1 MKFPTLLIA
10 AGLLCISVH
19 ITAQPHSRKKVG
31 IVLSGGGAK
40 GMAHI
45 GALKVIE
52 EAGIPID
59 YVVGTSMGAI
69 VGGLYSIGYTPQ
81 QLDSMVNA
89 QNWKFLLSDA
99 PNPKDVLL
107 DDRLKSERYV
117 LSIPFSLKSAAVSDA
132 GIIKGKNLARLFS
145 TLTEGYQDSVD
156 FSRLPIPFACVSE
169 NLVNGSEVVFHE
181 GILATSMR
189 SSMSIP
195 GVFAPVDLD
204 GMVLVDGGMV
214 NNYPV
219 DVALAMGA
227 DYIIGVDVQ
236 SPLLKA
242 SELKSVKDIFEQII
256 NLQGEKKYRENL
268 RNTDVLIKVDVT
280 GYSAASFTKE
290 AIDTLMVRGERAAM
304 DSWDGLLALKRKL
317 GLAEDY
323 QPRRPGPFRLPGAA
337 VDREIPV
344 DSQIAAPAVREN
356 KLNVGF
362 RFDTEELAALQAN
375 TDFYFGRQRE
385 SLASLT
391 ARLGKRTLARLG
403 YSYQWDGGWQAG
415 LAYQFD
421 YKDMNI
427 YNEGKRALDLT
438 FTHQLVRMGAAKDWN
453 NIQVSLGI
461 DFDYYHY
468 HDLLSLDPL
477 ASALFENSSLFS
489 YFAGLV
495 FNNLN
500 ERSAPTKGMSWAV
513 SYHLYTDNLFQY
525 KDNNPISVFD
535 ARWQGCFSPSSK
547 LTVTPSF
554 YGRVLSGSGNY
565 PFAIINMVG
574 GTIPGRYMPQQ
585 IPFTGINRAEL
596 SQAALLV
603 AGLNLRQRILKNQYI
618 SVMGSYGRNSG
629 KFHQILDSSESADM
643 AGVGIGYM
651 YKSFLGPV
659 EIQLNWSNQTKK
671 VGWYAGFGFVF

>member
-1 MKFPTLLIA
+1 MKRRLLF
-10 AGLLCISVH
+10 GLLFLPLMLW
-19 ITAQPHSRKKVG
+19 AQDRPKVAV
-31 IVLSGGGAK
+31 VLSGGGAK
-40 GMAHI
+40 GTAHI

-117 LSIPFSLKSAAVSDA
+117 LSIPFSLKSANISDA
-132 GIIKGKNLARLFS
+132 GIIKGRNLARLFS
-145 TLTEGYQDSVD
+145 TLTDGYQDSVN
-156 FSRLPIPFACVSE
+156 FNRLPIPFACVSE
-169 NLVNGSEVVFHE
+169 NLVDGSEVVFHE
-181 GILATSMR
+181 GILATAMR

-195 GVFAPVDLD
+195 GVFVPVDLN

-219 DVALAMGA
+219 DVALGMGA
-227 DYIIGVDVQ
+227 GYIIGVDVQ

-242 SELKSVKDIFEQII
+242 SGLKSLKDIFGQII
-256 NLQGEKKYRENL
+256 NLQGERKYRENL
-268 RNTDVLIKVDVT
+268 RKTDVLIKVDVS

-290 AIDTLMVRGERAAM
+290 AIDTLIVRGERAAI
-304 DSWDGLLALKRKL
+304 DSWDGLLALKKKL
-317 GLAEDY
+317 GLADDY
-323 QPRRPGPFRLPGAA
+323 QPRRPGPFRLPG
-337 VDREIPV
+337 VDADKEIPV

-356 KLNVGF
+356 KLNIGF
-362 RFDTEELAALQAN
+362 RFDTEELAALLAN
-375 TDFYFGRQRE
+375 TDFYFGRRRE
-385 SLASLT
+385 SLVSLT

-403 YSYQWDGGWQAG
+403 YSYQWRGGWQAG

-438 FTHQLVRMGAAKDWN
+438 FTHQQVRMGAAKDWN

-461 DFDYYHY
+461 DFDYYHF

-477 ASALFENSSLFS
+477 ASALFEKSSLFS

-513 SYHLYTDNLFQY
+513 SYHLYTDNFIQY
-525 KDNNPISVFD
+525 KDNNPISAFD
-535 ARWQGCFSPSSK
+535 AHWQGCFSPSSR
-547 LTVTPSF
+547 LTVTPSL
-554 YGRVLSGSGNY
+554 YGRVLSGSDSY
-565 PFAIINMVG
+565 PVAVINMVG

-603 AGLNLRQRILKNQYI
+603 AGLDLRQRILKNQYI

-629 KFHQILDSSESADM
+629 KLHRILDSSESSDM